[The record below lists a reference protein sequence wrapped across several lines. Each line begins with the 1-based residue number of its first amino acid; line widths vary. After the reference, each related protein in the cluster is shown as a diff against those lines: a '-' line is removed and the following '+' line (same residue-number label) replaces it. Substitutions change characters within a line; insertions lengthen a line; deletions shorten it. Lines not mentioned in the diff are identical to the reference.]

1 MEELPAN
8 KQTKISRLYAAI
20 WISRP
25 KTIID
30 FSNKKM
36 LISSNEAERWGWTA
50 HMPAHATYICAFDV
64 YTLYITRAGGGGGG
78 VSYW

>member
-1 MEELPAN
+1 
-8 KQTKISRLYAAI
+8 
-20 WISRP
+20 
-25 KTIID
+25 
-30 FSNKKM
+30 M